1 MSTPSFPPLNTD
13 EKRTLFQLC
22 RHAAYIAV
30 QLVVVFAL
38 WGLGAIYKEDLI
50 EEYGVLENLQLVTL
64 GITAAVLLGEAA
76 CHARYRAILF
86 ALSMCII
93 AAFIRELDAFF
104 DAHLPIISWKFCFL
118 FPILGLAALWKQIH
132 RDRVP
137 LFEFFRSSSFGIMLM
152 AFVTIVPLAQCIGH
166 RHFVID
172 VLGTEED
179 PRLIRRFLEEPFE
192 LMGYLQLLLASVEFY
207 FERLRRRSH

>member
-1 MSTPSFPPLNTD
+1 MSTLPRTPLSAD
-13 EKRTLFQLC
+13 EKRTLLSLC
-22 RHAAYIAV
+22 RHAAYIGV
-30 QLVVVFAL
+30 QMAVVFAL
-38 WGLGAIYKEDLI
+38 WGLGAVYKEVLI
-50 EEYGVLENLQLVTL
+50 EEYGVLENLQLGVL

-86 ALSMCII
+86 ALAMCII

-104 DAHLPIISWKFCFL
+104 DELLPVISWKFCFL
-118 FPILGLAALWKQIH
+118 FPILGMAVLWKQIC
-132 RDRVP
+132 RDRAP
-137 LFEFFRSSSFGIMLM
+137 LFTFFRSSSFGIMLM

-192 LMGYLQLLLASVEFY
+192 LMGYIQILLAAVEFY
-207 FERLRRRSH
+207 FELIRKREK